1 MRYFARGKLLLTA
14 EYAVL
19 GGASALAVPT
29 RLGQSLTVNPIDQK
43 RIEWKSI
50 DEQGTVWYQNT
61 FDKHSLLP
69 GNTDDKI
76 SDRLQALLQRI
87 AKENCNLWNSAPGF
101 SFETKLDFNRSW
113 GLGSSSTL
121 VSLLAQWAEMNP
133 YLLQQSVFGG
143 SGYDIAC
150 ATASGPI
157 RYTLV
162 KGQQPL
168 VESVNFAPAF
178 LDHLYFVYLNQKQDS
193 QNEVAAFDYDKLVP
207 KFIDQINTLTD
218 EFLAATTLDVFQQSM
233 GKHEHK
239 ISVLLGGQSIGEK
252 MFLDYNSAV
261 KSLGAWGG
269 DFILACGDTNTPNY
283 FRERG
288 YPVCFAYKDLI
299 YDASLGLGADLG
311 LP

>member
-69 GNTDDKI
+69 GNADEQI
-76 SDRLQALLQRI
+76 SNRLQALLQHI
-87 AKENCNLWNSAPGF
+87 AKENSSLWNSTSGF

-121 VSLLAQWAEMNP
+121 VSLLAQWAKMNP

-162 KGQQPL
+162 KGRQPL
-168 VESVNFAPAF
+168 VEGVNFAPVF

-193 QNEVAAFDYDKLVP
+193 QTEVAAFDYDKLVP
-207 KFIDQINTLTD
+207 KFIHQINTLTD
-218 EFLAATTLDVFQQSM
+218 EFLAATTLDGFQQSM
-233 GKHEHK
+233 EKHEQK
-239 ISVLLGGQSIGEK
+239 WVVYWEVKRLGKSYLQITKVL
-252 MFLDYNSAV
+252 
-261 KSLGAWGG
+261 
-269 DFILACGDTNTPNY
+269 
-283 FRERG
+283 
-288 YPVCFAYKDLI
+288 
-299 YDASLGLGADLG
+299 
-311 LP
+311 